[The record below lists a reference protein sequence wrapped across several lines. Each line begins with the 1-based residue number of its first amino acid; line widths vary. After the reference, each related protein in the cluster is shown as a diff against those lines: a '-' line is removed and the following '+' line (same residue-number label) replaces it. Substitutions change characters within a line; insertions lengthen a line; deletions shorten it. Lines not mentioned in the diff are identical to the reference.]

1 MISSLGPNAIWQRPI
16 DENSKEEILGEKV
29 FSLFISLEGRISNE
43 REVEDV
49 KEKGKMR
56 ERNL

>member
-1 MISSLGPNAIWQRPI
+1 MNSSLGPNAIQRPI

-29 FSLFISLEGRISNE
+29 FRLFISLEEGISNE
-43 REVEDV
+43 REVENV